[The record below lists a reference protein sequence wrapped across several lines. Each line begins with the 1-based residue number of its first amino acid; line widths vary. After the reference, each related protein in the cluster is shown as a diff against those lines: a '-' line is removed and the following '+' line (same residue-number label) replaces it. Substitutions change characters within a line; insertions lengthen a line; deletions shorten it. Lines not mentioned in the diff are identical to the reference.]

1 MEILVCI
8 CSTGVDP
15 SNLNQRQSRVLCVER
30 RSDLVHL
37 VQSRRVLSSIYLR
50 VCFEFGILGIPSAV
64 RLLLAV
70 CSGECDD

>member
-30 RSDLVHL
+30 RSDL